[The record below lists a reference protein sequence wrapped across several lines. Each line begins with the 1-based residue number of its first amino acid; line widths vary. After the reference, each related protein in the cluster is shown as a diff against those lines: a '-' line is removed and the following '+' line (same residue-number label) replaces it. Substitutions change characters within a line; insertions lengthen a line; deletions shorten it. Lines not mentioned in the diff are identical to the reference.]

1 MVLGIQIFSHLRDTP
16 LTQKSYLII
25 SCIFIVDNYIG
36 SSVKNAVV
44 TVPAYFNDSQR
55 QVSGAKIVKA
65 EFEKAKLVASDVF
78 DGVLF
83 CAVLFPTRCL
93 G

>member
-1 MVLGIQIFSHLRDTP
+1 MVLGIQIFSHLRDIP

-55 QVSGAKIVKA
+55 QVSGAKIVKV
-65 EFEKAKLVASDVF
+65 EFEKAKYS
-78 DGVLF
+78 VLPF
-83 CAVLFPTRCL
+83 HLFICL
-93 G
+93 SVSYHLF